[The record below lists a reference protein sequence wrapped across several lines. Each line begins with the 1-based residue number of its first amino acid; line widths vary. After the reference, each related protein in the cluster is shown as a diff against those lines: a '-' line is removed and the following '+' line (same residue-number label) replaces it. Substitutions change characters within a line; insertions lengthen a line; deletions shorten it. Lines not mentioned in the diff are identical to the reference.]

1 VVIALLFYQ
10 DLFLACTGIAIALYY
25 VPRKTNLMKTKA
37 STQKTSELTT
47 KMMENA
53 DRYLMLHLDLFKHR
67 HALSKTDAQEYQIE
81 GGKSSIP
88 AAS

>member
-1 VVIALLFYQ
+1 
-10 DLFLACTGIAIALYY
+10 LFLVCNGIAIALYN

-53 DRYLMLHLDLFKHR
+53 DRYLMLRLHLDLFKHH
-67 HALSKTDAQEYQIE
+67 HALSKTDAKDYQIE
-81 GGKSSIP
+81 GGKSSIST
-88 AAS
+88 AS